1 MGLALADHE
10 MTRAANGCAYAVI
23 EASWVYWKPL
33 RRIIEANLH
42 MMFDQQSRNVLGHI
56 TDVDNAM
63 WIVMSAHGL
72 NR

>member
-10 MTRAANGCAYAVI
+10 MTKRPCLCGHRSLLGVLEAVAAHH
-23 EASWVYWKPL
+23 
-33 RRIIEANLH
+33 EANLQL
-42 MMFDQQSRNVLGHI
+42 MFDQQSRNVLGHI

-63 WIVMSAHGL
+63 WTVDLTAHGL